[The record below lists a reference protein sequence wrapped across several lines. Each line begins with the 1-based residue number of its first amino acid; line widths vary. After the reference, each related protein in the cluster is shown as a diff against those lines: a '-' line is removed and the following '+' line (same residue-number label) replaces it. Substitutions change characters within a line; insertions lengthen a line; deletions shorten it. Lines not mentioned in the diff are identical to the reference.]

1 LRKTSTNELIALLAH
16 PNREYREH
24 SWRLL
29 ASRPEAI
36 AGTLRGI
43 LARNEAAALEALW
56 VLHLREEM
64 DEPGLRNALRHPNEH
79 VRRWAVRLLGDRN
92 RVTAATA
99 GALAAL
105 ARTEPAVEVRSQLAA
120 SAKRLPAGQAL
131 PVVRALLARD
141 EHAPDRHL
149 PLLIWWAIESKADTG
164 REELL
169 ALVRDPATW
178 QSKIFRSHTA
188 ERLGRRYAA
197 DQGPRKYYTLKAGV
211 YSEWTIDRAPE
222 HVQRNL
228 EMCGRLLAAAP
239 GRDEANALVAGM
251 ALGLTGPRVESVPY
265 SLNEAVAR
273 LWSAPERSAALL
285 TLAAKLGRDEATAE
299 AIARMQSGQV
309 NDADRQ
315 LYLELFAS
323 TAPAGALPILAEL
336 VAKEKNESRRAQ
348 HLAALG
354 GFDAGA
360 EVVLRLFPTL
370 SPRLKNTAQRM
381 LAEKL
386 SWAVLMLQRMNEGAF
401 DPGVLSTSNVALLR
415 AHNDPRVTSL
425 LASHQQ
431 RRSDDPA
438 QRVAQ
443 QLFETGK
450 TAFALSCA
458 PCHRETGEG
467 VPGLAPSLITSPW
480 LHAREDVL
488 VRILLHGKENRN
500 RGTLMPPWSHLEDQQ
515 LASILTFVRR
525 EFANQPVVVEPSAV
539 GQTRA
544 ATSDR
549 RKPWTDPEL
558 QALNPKTAAN

>member
-1 LRKTSTNELIALLAH
+1 
-16 PNREYREH
+16 
-24 SWRLL
+24 
-29 ASRPEAI
+29 
-36 AGTLRGI
+36 
-43 LARNEAAALEALW
+43 
-56 VLHLREEM
+56 
-64 DEPGLRNALRHPNEH
+64 
-79 VRRWAVRLLGDRN
+79 
-92 RVTAATA
+92 
-99 GALAAL
+99 
-105 ARTEPAVEVRSQLAA
+105 
-120 SAKRLPAGQAL
+120 
-131 PVVRALLARD
+131 
-141 EHAPDRHL
+141 
-149 PLLIWWAIESKADTG
+149 
-164 REELL
+164 
-169 ALVRDPATW
+169 
-178 QSKIFRSHTA
+178 
-188 ERLGRRYAA
+188 
-197 DQGPRKYYTLKAGV
+197 
-211 YSEWTIDRAPE
+211 
-222 HVQRNL
+222 
-228 EMCGRLLAAAP
+228 
-239 GRDEANALVAGM
+239 
-251 ALGLTGPRVESVPY
+251 
-265 SLNEAVAR
+265 
-273 LWSAPERSAALL
+273 
-285 TLAAKLGRDEATAE
+285 
-299 AIARMQSGQV
+299 
-309 NDADRQ
+309 
-315 LYLELFAS
+315 
-323 TAPAGALPILAEL
+323 
-336 VAKEKNESRRAQ
+336 
-348 HLAALG
+348 
-354 GFDAGA
+354 
-360 EVVLRLFPTL
+360 
-370 SPRLKNTAQRM
+370 M